1 MLSVGGVAGAGWKL
15 TISGRGVVS
24 AAGWGDGPIRRSGRR
39 RTSTKSVPGTP
50 GFRPGT
56 SALVPV
62 LDAGTEESEIQL
74 AKDDTVACTEPA
86 SLDVGSGGVHS
97 SQGSIIWSPQT
108 SQRPRLPSALARRA
122 PRSALP
128 YEYCMR
134 TSNKIHVPHAR
145 TDYVTPHFA
154 AQRAQAARE
163 HNNSFSHS
171 APVAARQPERAS
183 SPAPGATSAAWRGR
197 VVGSAATHR
206 LTHSLQQLPFLLP
219 RAAWPHARKASVS
232 HSAPEAARQPE
243 RASSPAPGATRAA
256 WRGRVVGS
264 AGPRTASRTPCSSF
278 RSCYHAP
285 PGHTAHT
292 HAKHLSFLSRTTMT
306 TTSEEVVASP
316 AAQLPAAQ
324 FLAARLVPEHGA
336 MSGSP

>member
-1 MLSVGGVAGAGWKL
+1 MFHIYSI
-15 TISGRGVVS
+15 TTHTQFSTRS
-24 AAGWGDGPIRRSGRR
+24 ATRKTRSTQSRRVNNDAVHGHPARSGRR
-39 RTSTKSVPGTP
+39 RTKSVPGTP

-232 HSAPEAARQPE
+232 QHI
-243 RASSPAPGATRAA
+243 
-256 WRGRVVGS
+256 
-264 AGPRTASRTPCSSF
+264 SRHQSNIN
-278 RSCYHAP
+278 
-285 PGHTAHT
+285 
-292 HAKHLSFLSRTTMT
+292 
-306 TTSEEVVASP
+306 
-316 AAQLPAAQ
+316 
-324 FLAARLVPEHGA
+324 
-336 MSGSP
+336 

>member
-1 MLSVGGVAGAGWKL
+1 M
-15 TISGRGVVS
+15 
-24 AAGWGDGPIRRSGRR
+24 
-39 RTSTKSVPGTP
+39 
-50 GFRPGT
+50 
-56 SALVPV
+56 
-62 LDAGTEESEIQL
+62 
-74 AKDDTVACTEPA
+74 ACTEPA

-128 YEYCMR
+128 YDYCMR

-219 RAAWPHARKASVS
+219 RAAWPHCTHARKASVS
-232 HSAPEAARQPE
+232 QHI
-243 RASSPAPGATRAA
+243 
-256 WRGRVVGS
+256 
-264 AGPRTASRTPCSSF
+264 SRHQSKIT
-278 RSCYHAP
+278 
-285 PGHTAHT
+285 
-292 HAKHLSFLSRTTMT
+292 
-306 TTSEEVVASP
+306 
-316 AAQLPAAQ
+316 
-324 FLAARLVPEHGA
+324 
-336 MSGSP
+336 